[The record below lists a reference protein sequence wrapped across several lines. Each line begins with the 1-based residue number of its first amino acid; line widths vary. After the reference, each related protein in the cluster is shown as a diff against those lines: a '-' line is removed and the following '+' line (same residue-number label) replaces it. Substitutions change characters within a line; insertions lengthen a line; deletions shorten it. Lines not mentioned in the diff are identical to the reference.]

1 MTMNFDT
8 LTNVTNFDIKTNL
21 FHVNESIKFS
31 LNQIYNFINIKMFC
45 QKIIVM
51 FVYEFLFNYC
61 IFKHIKTIFEFKK
74 KIQIY
79 FSIKFIALT
88 TK

>member
-21 FHVNESIKFS
+21 FRVNESIKFS
-31 LNQIYNFINIKMFC
+31 FDQIYNFINIKIFC

-51 FVYEFLFNYC
+51 FIYEFLFNCC
-61 IFKHIKTIFEFKK
+61 IFK
-74 KIQIY
+74 
-79 FSIKFIALT
+79 
-88 TK
+88 